1 MISLRPIL
9 RWLLPL
15 LVPASS
21 AVGATGEGTTSPN
34 VILILLDDVGYSDL
48 SCFGGE
54 IPTPNI
60 DALARSGVRFTQFYD
75 SARCCPSRA
84 SLLTG
89 LYPHQA
95 GIGSFAHTPPQENAP
110 PAYRGA
116 LSETC
121 VTLAEVMKSAGYS
134 TYMVGKWH
142 VGGSP
147 GPTDR
152 GFDEFYGFTRHYEAD
167 QWMPEKYL
175 RLPEERE
182 PEMVKEPG
190 EFYATDVFTD
200 YALEFIHQGRKAEKP
215 WFLYLAHSA
224 AHFPVQAPWETTKE
238 LVATYERGW
247 DVLREERFAR
257 MRELGLSRE
266 GWTLTD
272 RSMVP
277 VDDVAGEFSGKP
289 NPAWDSLDADLRLDL
304 AHRMAV
310 FAAMLVHVDRGI
322 GRIVADLRANGELEN
337 TAILLLSD
345 NGACYEWSPIGFDG
359 PSRTQ
364 THVLHRGE
372 ELAKMG
378 GPGTYHAY
386 GSGWANLGNTPFRLY
401 KHFTHEGGI
410 TTPFL
415 FCWPAG
421 IERAGDWER
430 TPAHLIDVMPT
441 LCELAGA
448 DYPEQVGEH
457 VIQPMEGRSLMP
469 LLRGEPFPERA
480 LGFEHQAARAWREG
494 RWKLVWGKRMP
505 EAPRWELYDLETDR
519 CETTDLAAE
528 HPERV
533 AVMAKAWEAWAR
545 RIGVRF

>member
-1 MISLRPIL
+1 MMSERPVLQRLLPIL
-9 RWLLPL
+9 GLAL
-15 LVPASS
+15 S
-21 AVGATGEGTTSPN
+21 AAGGEGPSRPN

-48 SCFGGE
+48 SCYGGE

-60 DALARSGVRFTQFYD
+60 DALAERGVRFTQFYD

-95 GIGSFAHTPPQENAP
+95 GIGSFAHTPPQEDAP

-121 VTLAEVMKSAGYS
+121 VTLAEVMKRAGYS

-142 VGGSP
+142 VGGTP
-147 GPTDR
+147 GPTER

-167 QWMPEKYL
+167 QWIPEKYL
-175 RLPEERE
+175 RLPEGRE
-182 PEMVKEPG
+182 PEIVKAPG
-190 EFYATDVFTD
+190 EFYATEVFTD
-200 YALEFIHQGRKAEKP
+200 YALEFIHQGRKSEKP

-224 AHFPVQAPWETTKE
+224 AHFPVQAPWETTKRF
-238 LVATYERGW
+238 VATYERGW

-257 MRELGLSRE
+257 MKELGLARE
-266 GWTLTD
+266 GWTLTE

-277 VDDVAGEFSGKP
+277 VDDVAGEYSGKP
-289 NPAWDSLDADLRLDL
+289 NPAWDSLDGDLRLDL

-310 FAAMLVHVDRGI
+310 FAAMIVHVDRGV
-322 GRIVADLRANGELEN
+322 GRIVADLRESGELEN
-337 TAILLLSD
+337 TVILLLSD
-345 NGACYEWSPIGFDG
+345 NGACYEWSPVGFDG
-359 PSRTQ
+359 PSRTR

-372 ELAKMG
+372 DLAKMG

-415 FCWPAG
+415 FHWPAG
-421 IERAGDWER
+421 IERSGDWER

-448 DYPEQVGEH
+448 DYPEKIGEH
-457 VIQPMEGRSLMP
+457 AIQPMEGRSLLP
-469 LLRGEPFPERA
+469 LLRGEPVPDRA
-480 LGFEHQAARAWREG
+480 LGFEHQAARAWRDG

-533 AVMAKAWEAWAR
+533 AEMAKAWDAWGR